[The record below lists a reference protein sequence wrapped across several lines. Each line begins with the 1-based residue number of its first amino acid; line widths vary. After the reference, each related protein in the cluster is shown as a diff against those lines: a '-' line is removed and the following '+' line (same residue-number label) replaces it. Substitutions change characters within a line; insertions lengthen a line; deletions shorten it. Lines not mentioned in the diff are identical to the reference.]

1 MKRLR
6 WWLLPLVLVS
16 MATAYVAWTNLG
28 GEEVVDDSPA
38 LPSTTA
44 QVERGAYLARAGN
57 CATCHTQ
64 RGGAPYAGGR
74 PLVTPFGTV
83 YSSNL
88 TADPEHGLGRWNAGH
103 FWRALHHGRS
113 RDGHLLN
120 PAFPYNST
128 SRLTREDSDALFA
141 YLRTVPSHARANTPH
156 DLRWPYGTPLALAV
170 WRTLYF
176 RPGETVTDGQRS
188 AEWNRGAYLVHA
200 LGHCGACHAPRDALG
215 AIEKEFELGGGQL
228 AMQNWYAPSLRAADE
243 ASVATWSVD
252 EIVLWLRGGFTARG
266 HASGPMAEVVQG
278 STQYLNDAD
287 LRAMA
292 TYLRSLPSSAGASPA
307 KTVSA
312 PGQDWNRGQKIYQ
325 DHCETC
331 HGTQGQGVPGAY
343 PALAGNRAVTMAVT
357 SNLVQSVL
365 YGGFA
370 PSTVANPRPFG
381 MPPYVLQLS
390 DDEVAA
396 VLTYIRNA
404 WGQRASPVSAFE
416 VSRQRE
422 R

>member
-1 MKRLR
+1 MTRLR
-6 WWLLPLVLVS
+6 WWLLPAAVLLVALAVL
-16 MATAYVAWTNLG
+16 AWLHRA
-28 GEEVVDDSPA
+28 GEEPVDDAPA
-38 LPSTTA
+38 VAGTPA

-64 RGGAPYAGGR
+64 RGGAAYAGGR

-88 TADPEHGLGRWNAGH
+88 TPDLDHGLGRWNAGH

-120 PAFPYNST
+120 PAFPYSST

-141 YLRTVPSHARANTPH
+141 YLRTLPASARANSAH
-156 DLRWPYGTPLALAV
+156 DLRWPYGTQLALMV

-176 RPGETVTDGQRS
+176 RPGETVSDASRS
-188 AEWNRGAYLVHA
+188 PEWNRGAYLVHA
-200 LGHCGACHAPRDALG
+200 LGHCGACHAPRNALG
-215 AIEKEFELGGGQL
+215 AIEREFELGGGQL
-228 AMQNWYAPSLRAADE
+228 VMQNWYAPSLTAADQ
-243 ASVATWSVD
+243 ASVAEWSVD
-252 EIVLWLRGGFTARG
+252 EIVLWLRGGVTAKG
-266 HASGPMAEVVQG
+266 QASGPMAEVVQG
-278 STQYLNDAD
+278 STQHLHDAD

-292 TYLRSLPSSAGASPA
+292 VYLKLLPSSPVETRAAA
-307 KTVSA
+307 TAA
-312 PGQDWNRGQKIYQ
+312 PGRDWGRGQKIYQ
-325 DHCETC
+325 DYCEKC
-331 HGTQGQGVPGAY
+331 HGTEGQGVAGAY
-343 PALAGNRAVTMAVT
+343 PALAGNRAVTMAIT

-370 PSTVANPRPFG
+370 PATVANPRPYG

-404 WGQRASPVSAFE
+404 WGQRASAVGAFD